1 MPFYFLF
8 FCSLGLSSVKS
19 TTPVVPNEELYME
32 LDLDN
37 INTDDQ
43 YCDLETMRNSISLD
57 SGPFHNPNFKMD
69 QDESG
74 VNSYPA
80 YFDTETDG
88 PIYNE
93 IPIYF
98 ETYMEQPNGQ

>member
-1 MPFYFLF
+1 M
-8 FCSLGLSSVKS
+8 
-19 TTPVVPNEELYME
+19 PNEELYME

-37 INTDDQ
+37 INTDEQ
-43 YCDLETMRNSISLD
+43 YCDLETMRNNISSFD
-57 SGPFHNPNFKMD
+57 SPSGPFDNPNFKID
-69 QDESG
+69 RP
-74 VNSYPA
+74 VTRNYPA

-98 ETYMEQPNGQ
+98 ETYMEQPINGQKR